1 MLGAIAALV
10 IFLGAIVALVLI
22 VRRGVRRGTIK
33 RVHSG
38 PRFAVGKKARDL
50 GRGA

>member
-1 MLGAIAALV
+1 MLGDIALLV
-10 IFLGAIVALVLI
+10 IFLGVVVAVVLI
-22 VRRGVRRGTIK
+22 VRRGLRQGTIK

-50 GRGA
+50 GRDA